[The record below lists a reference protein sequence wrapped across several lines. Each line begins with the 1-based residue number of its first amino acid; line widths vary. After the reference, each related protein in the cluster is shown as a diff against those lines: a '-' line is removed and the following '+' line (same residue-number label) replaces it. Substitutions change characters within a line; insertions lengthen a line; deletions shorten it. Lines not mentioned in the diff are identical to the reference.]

1 MCFCVNNYLLFII
14 AQQFSTFL
22 FEYISM
28 STFFLLFLIAQCQ
41 HFFCCSLL
49 LNSLL
54 SSFRRVFVCKYS
66 FFVLNYSF
74 FVLNSQHV
82 PCANILNHVVAFIS
96 DIIQSFHNKNFDH
109 VTRTLFSSINVYY
122 ACAQI
127 LVSDKFA
134 FDFIGFDDYIVYRRA
149 SACFIISSPSHT
161 LLVRVAD
168 SVSLLSVLCVCV

>member
-1 MCFCVNNYLLFII
+1 MSIIICCSLLLNSFQLFCSNIF
-14 AQQFSTFL
+14 QCQH
-22 FEYISM
+22 
-28 STFFLLFLIAQCQ
+28 FFLLFLIAQCQ

-82 PCANILNHVVAFIS
+82 PCANILNHVVAVIS

-109 VTRTLFSSINVYY
+109 VTRTLFSSINMYY

-149 SACFIISSPSHT
+149 SACFIIISPSHT
-161 LLVRVAD
+161 TLVMVAD
-168 SVSLLSVLCVCV
+168 IISLLRVLCVCVCV